1 MNLLLNRLKQIL
13 VLIVVSFLCISCV
26 HLPSIAQ
33 NPWQLINLETEATF
47 ADLAFTSNSNHG
59 WLVGTQATLFE
70 TEDGGETWQ
79 PKIIDLGEE
88 KVNFTGVSFNG
99 DEGWITGEPSVLL
112 HTNNGGKNWDRIP
125 LSDKLPGLPY
135 DVIALEPNTAE
146 MVTNLGAIYKT
157 TDGGQT
163 WKALVEGSV
172 GVARNVSRS
181 NDGKYVAVSA
191 RGNFYSTWQPGDT
204 EWTPHNRNSS
214 KRLQNMGFIG
224 DNRLWLIARG
234 GQIQFSKEN
243 NFEEWEEPINPE
255 SSNSWGFLD
264 LTTRQGE
271 EIWLAGGS
279 ANLLVS
285 SDAGMQWEKD
295 LEVESIPSNF
305 YKIVFLNPDQGFVLG
320 ERGVLL
326 KYNTQNA
333 A

>member
-163 WKALVEGSV
+163 WKAL
-172 GVARNVSRS
+172 
-181 NDGKYVAVSA
+181 
-191 RGNFYSTWQPGDT
+191 
-204 EWTPHNRNSS
+204 
-214 KRLQNMGFIG
+214 
-224 DNRLWLIARG
+224 
-234 GQIQFSKEN
+234 
-243 NFEEWEEPINPE
+243 
-255 SSNSWGFLD
+255 
-264 LTTRQGE
+264 
-271 EIWLAGGS
+271 
-279 ANLLVS
+279 
-285 SDAGMQWEKD
+285 
-295 LEVESIPSNF
+295 
-305 YKIVFLNPDQGFVLG
+305 
-320 ERGVLL
+320 
-326 KYNTQNA
+326 
-333 A
+333 